1 MQEKLYPGSYIH
13 VLLTVLYYLVLLL
26 FIIIFNLI
34 NINIIFIYYI
44 KTNIKLFIL

>member
-13 VLLTVLYYLVLLL
+13 VLLTVLYY
-26 FIIIFNLI
+26 FIIIIIIINLI